1 MLAKEYCHIM
11 RLPWQAREYERTCE
25 ACGCTWRV
33 PRAYARRHV
42 QSISGFLVAPTGRGS
57 LGGMNRTELNTEI
70 QSGMAI
76 SEQRESFRHCPK
88 CGSDRYTQHSA

>member
-1 MLAKEYCHIM
+1 
-11 RLPWQAREYERTCE
+11 
-25 ACGCTWRV
+25 
-33 PRAYARRHV
+33 V

-76 SEQRESFRHCPK
+76 SEQRESFRHCPR